1 MRPLSK
7 KSVTV
12 NVDIHI
18 EPEEEKEKVLDV
30 KMDRGLDELEAKVKD
45 RGYTDFS
52 VEIIPTPYITKE
64 GVLFARGTFRGPT
77 PFAKES
83 RSPEDISEFHFL
95 VVEDENGKTILQID
109 HETARIATF
118 EMADSGLKPIDGD
131 LPHVNEGFENEN

>member
-18 EPEEEKEKVLDV
+18 EPEEKEKVLDG
-30 KMDRGLDELEAKVKD
+30 KMDRGLDELETKTKD
-45 RGYTDFS
+45 LGYSDFT
-52 VEIIPTPYITKE
+52 VEIVPTPYITKE
-64 GVLFARGTFRGPT
+64 GTLLARGSFRGPS

-83 RSPEDISEFHFL
+83 RSPDDISDFHFL

-118 EMADSGLKPIDGD
+118 EMTNDGLKGIDGD
-131 LPHVNEGFENEN
+131 LPHVNEGFEEEN